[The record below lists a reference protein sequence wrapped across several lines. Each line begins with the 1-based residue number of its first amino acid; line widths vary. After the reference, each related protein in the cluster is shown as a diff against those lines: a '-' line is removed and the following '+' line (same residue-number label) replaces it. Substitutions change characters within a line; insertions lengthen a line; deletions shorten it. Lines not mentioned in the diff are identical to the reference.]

1 MYGNNGTKQDQ
12 NNRSTNDMNN
22 NFTDIEDKEIEGIAI
37 SPSGGSI
44 SSNGKQYQNLGPWDN
59 SANLQYNSLQRP
71 GNHLICSF
79 CNFVYF
85 MNRYSCILHGIL
97 HQIIT
102 DKKITKDKQGNQNLM
117 GPSNPA
123 NKNTTS
129 YRDLNM
135 LSEGVCKSDN
145 VKIDSLL
152 PHEDP
157 TFPVI
162 NGDSDSTFKGRV
174 KVKCYQRKAKS

>member
-1 MYGNNGTKQDQ
+1 
-12 NNRSTNDMNN
+12 MN
-22 NFTDIEDKEIEGIAI
+22 
-37 SPSGGSI
+37 S
-44 SSNGKQYQNLGPWDN
+44 Y
-59 SANLQYNSLQRP
+59 
-71 GNHLICSF
+71 
-79 CNFVYF
+79 
-85 MNRYSCILHGIL
+85 ILPCVL

-117 GPSNPA
+117 GPSNSA
-123 NKNTTS
+123 NKNTIS

-162 NGDSDSTFKGRV
+162 NGDSDLTFQGRV
-174 KVKCYQRKAKS
+174 KVKCYQRKAKSYNPYRYVFSRK

>member
-1 MYGNNGTKQDQ
+1 
-12 NNRSTNDMNN
+12 
-22 NFTDIEDKEIEGIAI
+22 
-37 SPSGGSI
+37 
-44 SSNGKQYQNLGPWDN
+44 
-59 SANLQYNSLQRP
+59 
-71 GNHLICSF
+71 
-79 CNFVYF
+79 

-174 KVKCYQRKAKS
+174 KVKCYQRKAKSKIYIGMFSSENEHV